1 MLLTGTLTVS
11 SFSGLTVISTN
22 ETELIVIYV
31 GSFLGWATAVC
42 PDEEQLKK
50 LGDNMSNATIIPYG
64 TKYESLKSHELYVT
78 TGSASDWYVH
88 NYRFMSTL

>member
-22 ETELIVIYV
+22 ETELIVIII
-31 GSFLGWATAVC
+31 FIGWATAVC

-64 TKYESLKSHELYVT
+64 KKYQSLKSHELYVT
-78 TGSASDWYVH
+78 TGSASDWYAH
-88 NYRFMSTL
+88 NYYRFMSTL